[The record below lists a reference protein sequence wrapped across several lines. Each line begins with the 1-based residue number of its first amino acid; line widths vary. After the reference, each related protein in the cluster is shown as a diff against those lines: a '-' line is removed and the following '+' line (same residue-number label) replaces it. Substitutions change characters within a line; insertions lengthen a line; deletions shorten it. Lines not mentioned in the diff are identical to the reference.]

1 MNTQEPTGG
10 KTATG
15 EKAANREPSS
25 REQSNREPSN
35 REQSNRETSSR
46 EPSSR
51 DDHENLTSTIGTYDK
66 KPLRNLLVTVAAIL
80 LVSFLMILVNQTAQL
95 VSLATQVHPVF
106 GQVVLWFFI
115 LLAVATLIWLIVLLA
130 AFEKPLTAPDESDQ
144 EAYARYL
151 VRLKKR
157 LMGNRYLKSR
167 GFAWPTDNAS
177 ISADKD
183 SAKIT
188 DKEAITQAL
197 SILDEEARMIIR
209 RQASTVFVTTAVSQN
224 GSLDSLF
231 VLVTI
236 LKLVWRIS
244 ILYHQ
249 RPAIRDLI
257 KLYSNIFGTVLLTR
271 QIDDL
276 DLIAEQLEPI
286 LTTLFGG
293 SVGTMVPGIGYV
305 VSFVADSIFEGSL
318 NTLLTLRVGFIAQGY
333 CRSMTRVEPRK
344 IGKMATAQACQL
356 LGSIIGDNSKRITQ
370 AILRA
375 VRHSTTSAIKE
386 GKGRFTETID
396 RLFRKREKGSEP
408 QSN

>member
-1 MNTQEPTGG
+1 MNTQES
-10 KTATG
+10 AG
-15 EKAANREPSS
+15 EKTTS
-25 REQSNREPSN
+25 
-35 REQSNRETSSR
+35 RETSSR
-46 EPSSR
+46 ETSSRETSSR
-51 DDHENLTSTIGTYDK
+51 DDLENLTNTIGTFDK
-66 KPLRNLLVTVAAIL
+66 KPFRNLLVTVAAIL

-95 VSLATQVHPVF
+95 VGLATQVHPVF

-115 LLAVATLIWLIVLLA
+115 LLAVATIIWMFVLMA
-130 AFEKPLTAPDESDQ
+130 AFEKPLAVPDESDQ
-144 EAYARYL
+144 AAYARYL

-157 LMGNRYLKSR
+157 LMGNRYLKAR
-167 GFAWPTDNAS
+167 GFIWPTDQ
-177 ISADKD
+177 ADKD
-183 SAKIT
+183 K
-188 DKEAITQAL
+188 DAITEAL
-197 SILDEEARMIIR
+197 SILDEESRRIIR

-231 VLVTI
+231 VLVTV
-236 LKLVWRIS
+236 LKLVWKIS
-244 ILYHQ
+244 LLYHQ

-276 DLIAEQLEPI
+276 DLIAEQLEPV

-370 AILRA
+370 AILKA
-375 VRHSTTSAIKE
+375 VRHSTASAINQ

-396 RLFRKREKGSEP
+396 RLFRKREKESQPE
-408 QSN
+408 